1 MLLAN
6 ALMAGDDMSKMGT
19 VFAGKTIEPIAFFE
33 RLSKFIAVLRSL
45 GLNTG
50 TSELSDAVRALAEV
64 DVLDRNQFRAALRAT
79 LVKKQKD
86 ARVFD
91 LAFDR
96 FFAPCEVKD
105 QWRRRETKEAAELEQ
120 LMKSSQAEI
129 MDGVSRSGGEW
140 AGGATEQIKL
150 TEDQLE
156 TYARLPENERKKIRD
171 LLESYRGNP
180 VNDPSDLIA
189 QVVEA
194 SLDYWR
200 YHLNKKE
207 EEQGEARPDYN
218 VSYCGDQEADEIIRL
233 VARDLVG
240 EPEESL
246 LEKDMRAIGEQDM
259 PVVTVLLKKMA
270 RRLATG
276 LSRRYRGSRK
286 KQAIDIRRTVRGSIQ
301 FGGIPLYLRYRSK
314 RVQKPRLVLVC
325 DVSASMA
332 RYARLIIQFI
342 YGLSDVVKD
351 IETFIFSED
360 LERIT
365 PQLER
370 RLGFAQTMSAIM
382 LESGQ
387 WGKTTNLAASLWTFI
402 NGYQHLLTRNTFFII
417 VSDTKTLEPENT
429 ALLLAEI
436 KKRVKDILW
445 LNTLPRKQ
453 WQDVR
458 TVELFGKTVRLLE
471 SNTLSQLERSMKRL

>member
-1 MLLAN
+1 M
-6 ALMAGDDMSKMGT
+6 GDDMSKMGT
-19 VFAGKTIEPIAFFE
+19 VYTGNKINPVAFFE

-50 TSELSDAVRALAEV
+50 TSELSDAVRALAAV
-64 DVLDRNQFRAALRAT
+64 DVLDRKQFRLALRAT
-79 LVKKQKD
+79 LVKKQRD

-96 FFAPCEVKD
+96 FFAPDEVKE
-105 QWRRRETKEAAELEQ
+105 QWRRREAEKAVELEQ
-120 LMKSSQAEI
+120 LMQSSEEEI
-129 MDGVSRSGGEW
+129 MAGVSRSGGEW
-140 AGGATEQIKL
+140 AGGAAEQIKL
-150 TEDQLE
+150 TEQQLE
-156 TYARLPENERKKIRD
+156 TYTRLPENERNRIRS
-171 LLESYRGNP
+171 LLEGYRGNP
-180 VNDPSDLIA
+180 VNDPSNLIA
-189 QVVEA
+189 QVVES

-207 EEQGEARPDYN
+207 DEQGETRPHDDVGY
-218 VSYCGDQEADEIIRL
+218 YGDREADEVIRS
-233 VARDLVG
+233 VARDLVR

-259 PVVTVLLKKMA
+259 PAVTVLLKKMA

-342 YGLSDVVKD
+342 YGLTDVVKD

-365 PQLER
+365 PQLAR
-370 RLGFAQTMSAIM
+370 RLGFAQTMSIVM
-382 LESGQ
+382 SESGQ
-387 WGKTTNLAASLWTFI
+387 WGKTTNLAASLRTFAT
-402 NGYQHLLTRNTFFII
+402 NYQRLLTRNTFFII

-429 ALLLAEI
+429 ALLLGEI
-436 KKRVKDILW
+436 KKRVKDVLW
-445 LNTLPRKQ
+445 LNTLPRRE

-458 TVELFGKTVRLLE
+458 TVELLGQTVRLLE
-471 SNTLSQLERSMKRL
+471 SNTLSQLEHSMKRL

>member
-1 MLLAN
+1 M
-6 ALMAGDDMSKMGT
+6 GDDMSKMGT
-19 VFAGKTIEPIAFFE
+19 VYTGNKIEPIAFFE

-50 TSELSDAVRALAEV
+50 TSELSDAIRALAAV
-64 DVLDRNQFRAALRAT
+64 DVLDRNQFRAALGAT
-79 LVKKQKD
+79 LVKKQRD
-86 ARVFD
+86 ARVYD
-91 LAFDR
+91 LAFDK
-96 FFAPCEVKD
+96 FFAPCEIKD
-105 QWRRRETKEAAELEQ
+105 QWRRQEAEETSQLEQ
-120 LMKSSQAEI
+120 LMQSSEAEI

-140 AGGATEQIKL
+140 AGGAIEQIKL

-156 TYARLPENERKKIRD
+156 TYARLPENERQRIRS

-180 VNDPSDLIA
+180 VNDPSNLIA
-189 QVVEA
+189 QVVES

-207 EEQGEARPDYN
+207 DERGEVRPNYDI
-218 VSYCGDQEADEIIRL
+218 SYCGDLETDEVIRL

-246 LEKDMRAIGEQDM
+246 LEKDMRTIGEQDL
-259 PVVTVLLKKMA
+259 PAVSVLLKKMA

-286 KQAIDIRRTVRGSIQ
+286 KQTIDIRRTVRGSIQ

-332 RYARLIIQFI
+332 RYARLIIQFV
-342 YGLSDVVKD
+342 YGLADVVKD

-370 RLGFAQTMSAIM
+370 RLGFAQTMSVVM
-382 LESGQ
+382 SESVQ
-387 WGKTTNLAASLWTFI
+387 WGKTTNLAASLRTFTT
-402 NGYQHLLTRNTFFII
+402 GYQQLLTRNTFFII

-429 ALLLAEI
+429 ALLLGEI

-445 LNTLPRKQ
+445 LNTLPRGQ
-453 WQDVR
+453 WPDVR
-458 TVELFGKTVRLLE
+458 TVELFGKMVRLLE